1 MKHLIWIPVV
11 LPLLLMAQQR
21 VFTLKPVIGLN
32 GCQIHGDSY
41 SGYDK
46 VGLFVGAALNA
57 RLTDKYAL
65 ETGFIFTQKG
75 ARHNS
80 NPKAGDYSFYRVN
93 LNYLEMPLL
102 FRMMVN
108 SKYFLTGGASL
119 AYLIS
124 YTEATETGSWNGVYP
139 FNKLEVSVNA
149 GLGYEYNK
157 RIAFE
162 VRSNNSVAPIRS
174 YGRIANLVFY
184 PNPVARF
191 FNKGLY
197 SNLVTLIISYKFLEK

>member
-1 MKHLIWIPVV
+1 MKQWIWIAVCMPFV
-11 LPLLLMAQQR
+11 LMAQQR
-21 VFTLKPVIGLN
+21 VFTIKPVAGMN

-46 VGLFVGAALNA
+46 VGVFIGGALNA
-57 RLTDKYAL
+57 RLTDKYSL

-93 LNYLEMPLL
+93 LNYLEVPFL
-102 FRMMVN
+102 FRMMLN
-108 SKYFLTGGASL
+108 TKYFLTGGASL
-119 AYLIS
+119 AYLLS

-139 FNKLEVSVNA
+139 FNKLEISLNA
-149 GLGYEYNK
+149 GLGYAYTK

-162 VRSNNSVAPIRS
+162 VRSNNSVAPIRN

-197 SNLVTLIISYKFLEK
+197 NNIISIIVSYKIFEK

>member
-1 MKHLIWIPVV
+1 MKLFVWIFV
-11 LPLLLMAQQR
+11 LAPWFIMAQQR
-21 VFTLKPVIGLN
+21 VFTLKAMGGIN
-32 GCQIHGDSY
+32 GCQIHGDAY

-46 VGLFVGAALNA
+46 IGVFMGAVVNA
-57 RLTDKYAL
+57 RLSEKQAL
-65 ETGFIFTQKG
+65 EMGFVFTQKG

-93 LNYLEMPLL
+93 LNYLEVPFLYRRLL
-102 FRMMVN
+102 N
-108 SKYFLTGGASL
+108 AKYFYTAGTSL

-124 YTEATETGSWNGVYP
+124 YTEATELGNWNGVYP
-139 FNKLEVSVNA
+139 FNKLEVSLNA

-157 RIAFE
+157 QLAIE
-162 VRSNNSVAPIRS
+162 LRSNNSIAPIRS

-197 SNLVTLIISYKFLEK
+197 NNVLSLIISYKFLEK